1 MGATGGMLEPSEVS
15 LHWESQMP
23 RRAIWLLCV
32 FALTLLSVPCAAL
45 AKAQPDY
52 SGLAFEAKLLAEPR
66 IKVTEKLE
74 ELSSAAEVDR
84 VAIRTGEPVS
94 LRVRLTKGGTGQ
106 AWDMPRLSPHDSS
119 LVIRITRPSGEVVEH
134 DGVSHHTSMSWS
146 GHDALRPGDSRTFD
160 CYLFGMPIGRD
171 SAAYEKRKRDPYI
184 FSAPGEYHI
193 EVRYAYGPLAER
205 DGKRIENR
213 PTLSVTGLTVIVT
226 EPAIEGWDSLVKAG
240 ILDDGRGIYE
250 LAGAT
255 TDGLVEISPLVVAAE
270 RPWLNRWVDDVRM
283 ATMERLRERDAIE
296 QAPIVSMDLKLESWF
311 LQKPRAVVIAAHSGL
326 PATTALKVRI
336 GEPVSIRVK
345 LTNMADVPSDPTD
358 QPHVHGTRLRFKVT
372 RPDAT
377 VVEVSGESRGED
389 GRGVP
394 RMMWAPP
401 QPMPPGAE
409 YFLETYLFD
418 YEEMS
423 GRQRFDRYIFEAT
436 GVYRIDV
443 AYLAGHPQKHFG
455 WKAGRV
461 KEPPPIIHAEPLW
474 VEVVEPPIEGWEVH
488 QRNGI
493 QGALK
498 AYGAWAHRP

>member
-1 MGATGGMLEPSEVS
+1 MSRIALWLFVLLAAMLVGVS
-15 LHWESQMP
+15 GEAHAE
-23 RRAIWLLCV
+23 
-32 FALTLLSVPCAAL
+32 T
-45 AKAQPDY
+45 QPNY
-52 SGLAFEAKLLAEPR
+52 SGLALEVKLLAEPR
-66 IKVTEKLE
+66 IKVTDKAE
-74 ELSSAAEVDR
+74 ELSDASEVDR
-84 VAIRTGEPVS
+84 VAIRIGDPVS
-94 LRVRLTKGGTGQ
+94 LRVRLTKGGSGQ
-106 AWDMPRLSPHDSS
+106 AWDLPGLSPHDSS
-119 LVIRITRPSGEVVEH
+119 LAIRVTRPSGEVVEH
-134 DGVSHHTSMSWS
+134 DGVSHRSAPKAYR
-146 GHDALRPGDSRTFD
+146 HDALYPGESRTLD
-160 CYLFGMPIGRD
+160 CYLFGTSSGRD
-171 SAAYEKRKRDPYI
+171 GAAHDRRQRDPYI
-184 FSAPGEYHI
+184 FSQPGTYQI
-193 EVRYAYGPLAER
+193 EVHYAYGPR
-205 DGKRIENR
+205 SQDDGTRIENR

-255 TDGLVEISPLVVAAE
+255 TNGLVEISPLVVAAE

-358 QPHVHGTRLRFKVT
+358 QPHVHGTRLRFRVT